1 MLGRLNKGNEK
12 LSINWLNDPNILQW
26 LNADI

>member
-12 LSINWLNDPNILQW
+12 LSINWLNDYNILQW
-26 LNADI
+26 LNANV

>member
-1 MLGRLNKGNEK
+1 MLERLNKRNGK

-26 LNADI
+26 LNANI